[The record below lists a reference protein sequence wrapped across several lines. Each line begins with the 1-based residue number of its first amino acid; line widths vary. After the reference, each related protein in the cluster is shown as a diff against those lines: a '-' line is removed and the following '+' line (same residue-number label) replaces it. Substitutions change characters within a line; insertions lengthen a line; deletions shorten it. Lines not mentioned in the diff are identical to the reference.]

1 MGITEGSVIL
11 GGYYGDQTCHM
22 PYCGVHSNETKGCSG
37 NGKCVD
43 KSCQCKDGFHGEYCS
58 KKHCPKDCSGRG
70 KCGDNGVCKCNIGF
84 SGKACDEQYCMPV
97 NCSGHGICNAEK
109 MKCVCDKTE
118 ALDFVKKLNM
128 TLRKEKEAT
137 EARKLAARLR
147 EEAEKKAL
155 RNGDVLNATKKQMM
169 NLKQKQSGALDAIK
183 ELENDLS
190 KLNKTA
196 VAMAEKAKDAKSEE
210 KAKKQKKKKKKKK
223 KKKPPKKKKKKKKK
237 KS

>member
-1 MGITEGSVIL
+1 M
-11 GGYYGDQTCHM
+11 Q
-22 PYCGVHSNETKGCSG
+22 K
-37 NGKCVD
+37 
-43 KSCQCKDGFHGEYCS
+43 QR
-58 KKHCPKDCSGRG
+58 KK
-70 KCGDNGVCKCNIGF
+70 
-84 SGKACDEQYCMPV
+84 
-97 NCSGHGICNAEK
+97 
-109 MKCVCDKTE
+109 
-118 ALDFVKKLNM
+118 ALDFAKKLNM

-210 KAKKQKKKKKKKK
+210 KAKKQKNFRGTKESTKQKNARRKNEEKFKDAM
-223 KKKPPKKKKKKKKK
+223 
-237 KS
+237 